1 MRFSAPTLTLLL
13 VAGFT
18 TTACSTTTPPTPAAQ
33 PAAAEEKP
41 VSPASAAN
49 MASNCFAC
57 HGPNGVSP
65 GTIPSLHTL
74 TAGNITDMLKA
85 FKNGERPSTV
95 MGRHAKGYTNTE
107 IGAISNY
114 IAGLNKK

>member
-1 MRFSAPTLTLLL
+1 MRFSASTISLLL
-13 VAGFT
+13 ITGFT
-18 TTACSTTTPPTPAAQ
+18 VTACSTTTPAAK

-49 MASNCFAC
+49 MASNCFTC

-85 FKNGERPSTV
+85 FKTGERPSTV

-107 IGAISNY
+107 IGAISDY